1 MNANRG
7 ATLVFLG
14 MVTVATWSTAGDTH
28 YDCTIV
34 SAGKLTEKGTL
45 TPHWTVKSAEGVKFT
60 VDRVT
65 GRILGGPLDNSKLK
79 NEVIDKGTNEMSF
92 QAFSRSTQRTHTTYI
107 EIQEFLP
114 GLEKPFV
121 GTTTLYH
128 PGVYS
133 GICK

>member
-1 MNANRG
+1 MNADRI
-7 ATLVFLG
+7 AALVFLWIA
-14 MVTVATWSTAGDTH
+14 TASTWSVAGNTH

-34 SAGKLTEKGTL
+34 SAEKLTESGTL
-45 TPHWTVKSAEGVKFT
+45 AAHWTVKSAEGTKFT
-60 VDRVT
+60 VDRIT
-65 GRILGGPLDNSKLK
+65 GSIIGGPLDNSKSK
-79 NEVIDKGTNEMSF
+79 IEVIDKGTNEMSF

-121 GTTTLYH
+121 GTTTLYQ